1 MKKLILSSLVV
12 IALTGPIEPM
22 QAGQRNT
29 DDSGA
34 YFPADATYDSHG
46 RNRIVRNVQR
56 ALREDGYYVGDT
68 EGNFCFETRAAVRR
82 YRRDHGLPV
91 VGKIDDE
98 FLRALGF

>member
-12 IALTGPIEPM
+12 IALAGAVEPV
-22 QAGQRNT
+22 QAAQRNAE
-29 DDSGA
+29 DGF
-34 YFPADATYDSHG
+34 YFPAQAAYDSHG